1 MSFRLAKEHASI
13 PSGLISLQRYGWKVK
28 FSWLLD
34 RLKEQETFP
43 VNNIM

>member
-13 PSGLISLQRYGWKVK
+13 PIGLISLQRMVEK